1 VRSFAHRGVKAA
13 GVALVLAAMLAA
25 GSLAPSGGAASSDG
39 SYGAQAAQAF
49 KKCRAG
55 QAKLKRNG
63 ILHLRARRA
72 KCKLARQVAYGV
84 IRGAKSPK
92 GFACVTGEG
101 GNQFPVRC
109 TRGRQQVRFTLE
121 G

>member
-1 VRSFAHRGVKAA
+1 LDAIFSTSGMTGTETRVRSFAHRGVKAA
-13 GVALVLAAMLAA
+13 GVGLIAAAMLAA
-25 GSLAPSGGAASSDG
+25 GALAPRGGAASSDG
-39 SYGAQAAQAF
+39 SYGAQAAKAF

-63 ILHLRARRA
+63 ILHLR
-72 KCKLARQVAYGV
+72 
-84 IRGAKSPK
+84 GAKSPK

-101 GNQFPVRC
+101 GNQLPVKC
-109 TRGRQQVRFTLE
+109 ARGRQQVRFTLE

>member
-1 VRSFAHRGVKAA
+1 VKAA
-13 GVALVLAAMLAA
+13 GLALVAVAMLAA
-25 GSLAPSGGAASSDG
+25 GSLAPHGGAAASSDAP
-39 SYGAQAAQAF
+39 YGAQSSQVF

-55 QAKLKRNG
+55 QAKLKRKG

-72 KCKLARQVAYGV
+72 SCKLARQVAYGFV
-84 IRGAKSPK
+84 GGAKAPK

-109 TRGRQQVRFTLE
+109 TRGPKQVRFTLE